1 MDIEAQATSWLVRL
15 DAERSPELIAEH
27 AQWMARSPRHR
38 VAYMK
43 QSLAWKRMDA
53 LRRMRPLD
61 PPGEIDPDLLKPGTR
76 WFLGTGFML
85 GALRAAWLPR
95 VAIGVAI
102 ATAFAILSAALL
114 EPAAQVAYSTPIG
127 GHEHITLDDGS
138 VLDLNTNTGVR
149 VQFTAAR
156 RQIFLDRGEVLLSV
170 AHDASRP
177 LEVIAAHV
185 VTRAVGT
192 KFSVR
197 LFDNA
202 NVETVVTEGR
212 VLVLREQ
219 NLFGLPAAPKPLVR
233 TLVAGERVLVDPR
246 AVHVSR
252 LSAKEIER
260 TLQWTTGRISFHEE
274 KLSDVVGELNRYNA
288 RQLVILDRH
297 IAGTRVGGGFDT
309 AHADTY
315 AEDLMK
321 FFGAKSLGSSE
332 PAPSPPQ
339 PGSPQPS
346 SRPAA
351 SQPASSQPA
360 SQPPGD

>member
-1 MDIEAQATSWLVRL
+1 MDIEAQATNWLVRL

-27 AQWMARSPRHR
+27 AQWMAKSPRHR

-61 PPGEIDPDLLKPGTR
+61 PPGEVDPDLLKRGSKWLPGTSLV
-76 WFLGTGFML
+76 LGV
-85 GALRAAWLPR
+85 LRAAWLPR
-95 VAIGVAI
+95 LAVGVVI
-102 ATAFAILSAALL
+102 ATTLAMLAAALL
-114 EPAAQVAYSTPIG
+114 QTENQVAYSTPIG
-127 GHEHITLDDGS
+127 GHEHLTLDDGS
-138 VLDLNTNTGVR
+138 VLDLNTNTKVR

-192 KFSVR
+192 KFAVR
-197 LFDNA
+197 LYDNA

-219 NLFGLPAAPKPLVR
+219 NILGLPAAPKPLVR
-233 TLVAGERVLVDPR
+233 TLVAGERVLVDMR
-246 AVHVSR
+246 AAHVSR

-260 TLQWTTGRISFHEE
+260 TLQWTTGRITFHEE
-274 KLSDVVGELNRYNA
+274 KLSDVVGELNRYNS

-321 FFGAKSLGSSE
+321 FFGVKSLGSSE
-332 PAPSPPQ
+332 PVP
-339 PGSPQPS
+339 
-346 SRPAA
+346 
-351 SQPASSQPA
+351 
-360 SQPPGD
+360 SQPPSD

>member
-27 AQWMARSPRHR
+27 AQWLAESPRHR

-61 PPGEIDPDLLKPGTR
+61 PPGEIDPDLLKRGSKGLPGTGL
-76 WFLGTGFML
+76 FL
-85 GALRAAWLPR
+85 GALRVAWLPR
-95 VAIGVAI
+95 LAVGVAI
-102 ATAFAILSAALL
+102 ATAFALLAAAVL
-114 EPAAQVAYSTPIG
+114 EPTVQVAYSTPIG

-149 VQFTAAR
+149 VQYTAAR

-192 KFSVR
+192 RFSVR
-197 LFDNA
+197 LYDNT

-219 NLFGLPAAPKPLVR
+219 TVLGLPAPPKPLVR
-233 TLVAGERVLVDPR
+233 TLVAGERVLVDTR
-246 AVHVSR
+246 AAHVSR

-274 KLSDVVGELNRYNA
+274 KLSDVVVELNRYNA

-321 FFGAKSLGSSE
+321 FFGAKSLGSSAPGLPE
-332 PAPSPPQ
+332 PVLSEPTPSERASSKPAPSKPV
-339 PGSPQPS
+339 PS
-346 SRPAA
+346 K
-351 SQPASSQPA
+351 
-360 SQPPGD
+360 PPGD